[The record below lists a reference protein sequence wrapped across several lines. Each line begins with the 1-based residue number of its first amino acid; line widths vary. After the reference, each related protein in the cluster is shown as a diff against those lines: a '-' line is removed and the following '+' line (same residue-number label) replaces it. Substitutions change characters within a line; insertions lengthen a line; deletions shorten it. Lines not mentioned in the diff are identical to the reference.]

1 MAFPTD
7 KTNAVDNTT
16 DVLASHINN
25 IEDKIGLDS
34 SADADSLD
42 YRVGIVEDAVYT
54 WKGAWVTATAYVVND
69 TVEEDGSGYVCV
81 EAHTSGTFTTDL
93 AASKWELYVTGVD
106 ADNIASSI
114 VGVAGKT
121 TPVDADTL
129 PMIDSAD
136 SNSLKELT
144 WANIKAT
151 IKTYYDSVT
160 ATLTNKTLTNPTVNF
175 TDKAV
180 VQNVNCYAYLS
191 ASQLNLV
198 NGAVTLIDL
207 NTENYDIGSDF
218 NTSTHKFTA
227 PVTGYY
233 DIRYQVGFNGVS
245 LDKRYLA
252 YVYKNT
258 STLVLLTSVIPA
270 ATISGLYVN
279 ASGIVHLTATDTLD
293 LRAESES
300 GDNTVDVVGGNTY
313 ATYLA
318 ITLMSQ

>member
-7 KTNAVDNTT
+7 KTNAVDNVT
-16 DVLASHINN
+16 DVLASHLND
-25 IEDKIGLDS
+25 IEDKIGLDDS
-34 SADADSLD
+34 VDTDTLDYKVAQNTAKNTYPSADSTKLGTIEENAD
-42 YRVGIVEDAVYT
+42 VTDA
-54 WKGAWVTATAYVVND
+54 A
-69 TVEEDGSGYVCV
+69 
-81 EAHTSGTFTTDL
+81 
-93 AASKWELYVTGVD
+93 
-106 ADNIASSI
+106 NIASSI
-114 VGVAGKT
+114 VGVTGKT
-121 TPVDADTL
+121 TPIDADTL

-233 DIRYQVGFNGVS
+233 DIRYQVGFNGIF